1 MTQSGRLTYLTFVSV
16 ALGQFAG
23 FVLAL
28 VVASAGPGGPDDLP
42 TWLGVV
48 LTLLPPA
55 AAAAAWAVVNR
66 WETGHKWWG
75 ALAVFLGSLASL
87 IVMLQFGLVGLV
99 AAMAAAGGFGVAA
112 RRLLDP
118 ANELL

>member
-28 VVASAGPGGPDDLP
+28 LVTQAWPSPDDLP
-42 TWLGVV
+42 GWLGLV
-48 LTLLPPA
+48 LGLLPPA
-55 AAAAAWAVVNR
+55 AAAAMWAVVNR

-75 ALAVFLGSLASL
+75 ALAVFLGSLAAL
-87 IVMLQFGLVGLV
+87 IVLLQFGLVGLV

-112 RRLLDP
+112 RRLLDQP
-118 ANELL
+118 TELL

>member
-28 VVASAGPGGPDDLP
+28 VAVQAGPSPDDLP
-42 TWLGVV
+42 WWLGVL
-48 LTLLPPA
+48 LTLLPAA

-75 ALAVFLGSLASL
+75 AVAVFLGSLASL
-87 IVMLQFGLVGLV
+87 ILMLQFGLLGLV
-99 AAMAAAGGFGVAA
+99 SAMAAAGGFGVAA

-118 ANELL
+118 ATDVL

>member
-23 FVLAL
+23 IALAL
-28 VVASAGPGGPDDLP
+28 VVTQAGPSADDFP
-42 TWLGVV
+42 GWLGF
-48 LTLLPPA
+48 LLALLPPA

-75 ALAVFLGSLASL
+75 ALAVFLGSLAAL
-87 IVMLQFGLVGLV
+87 ILLLQWGLVGLV
-99 AAMAAAGGFGVAA
+99 AAMVAAGGFGVAA
-112 RRLLDP
+112 RRLLDQP
-118 ANELL
+118 HEML